1 MKTVRLFLVV
11 LVLALSSS
19 AANAQ
24 GRSDEDI
31 FKSFMAFA
39 SKSKLAN
46 LKTGDRIVKIALY
59 FIDCPYVAGT
69 LEADG
74 PETLQVNF
82 KSFDC
87 MTFVENVL
95 AFDNLLQSKNRDFES
110 FKNELKKIRYRDGVL
125 DNYTSRLHYTTDW
138 IFNNQKKGVVKLVE
152 TGTKYP
158 FFPLKVGY
166 MSSHPEAY
174 PPLKANPAFVSVM
187 SEHEARINKL
197 SFRYI
202 PKRSAASCSG
212 IIKNGDIIA
221 ITTNIGGLDFS
232 HLGFAVKDNKG
243 LVHLIHASSS
253 MKKIVFSDE
262 TLYKYLAGVN
272 RHTGFV
278 IVRPI

>member
-1 MKTVRLFLVV
+1 MKTVRIFLILFVV
-11 LVLALSSS
+11 TLSTFV
-19 AANAQ
+19 NAQ
-24 GRSDEDI
+24 GRSDADI
-31 FKSFMAFA
+31 FKSFMDYA
-39 SKSKLAN
+39 SKSKLN
-46 LKTGDRIVKIALY
+46 QLNNSDRIIKIALY

-74 PETLQVNF
+74 PETLQVNLRG
-82 KSFDC
+82 FDC

-138 IFNNQKKGVVKLVE
+138 IFNNQKKGVVRLVDI
-152 TGTKYP
+152 GTKYP
-158 FFPLKVGY
+158 FFPVKVGY

-174 PPLKANPAFVSVM
+174 PPLKSNPDFVSVI
-187 SEHEARINKL
+187 SEQEARINKL

-202 PKRSAASCSG
+202 PKGFSSTWKG
-212 IIKNGDIIA
+212 FIKNGDIIA
-221 ITTNIGGLDFS
+221 ITTNITGLDFS

-243 LVHLIHASSS
+243 AVRFIHASSS
-253 MKKIVFSDE
+253 MNKIVFSSE
-262 TLYKYLAGVN
+262 TLDKYLSGVS

>member
-1 MKTVRLFLVV
+1 MIV

-31 FKSFMAFA
+31 FKSFIEFA

-46 LKTGDRIVKIALY
+46 LKTGDRIVRIALY

-82 KSFDC
+82 KGFDC

-95 AFDNLLQSKNRDFES
+95 AFDNLIQSKNRDFES

-138 IFNNQKKGVVKLVE
+138 IFNNQIKGVVKLVE
-152 TGTKYP
+152 TGTNYP

-166 MSSHPEAY
+166 MSTHPEAY
-174 PPLKANPAFVSVM
+174 PPLQANPSFVSVM

-202 PKRSAASCSG
+202 PKRSAASCNG
-212 IIKNGDIIA
+212 IIRNGDVIA
-221 ITTNIGGLDFS
+221 ITTNIAGLDFS
-232 HLGFAVKDNKG
+232 HLGFAIKDNKG

-253 MKKIVFSDE
+253 TKKIVFSTE
-262 TLYKYLAGVN
+262 TLYKYLAGVS

-278 IVRPI
+278 IVRPL